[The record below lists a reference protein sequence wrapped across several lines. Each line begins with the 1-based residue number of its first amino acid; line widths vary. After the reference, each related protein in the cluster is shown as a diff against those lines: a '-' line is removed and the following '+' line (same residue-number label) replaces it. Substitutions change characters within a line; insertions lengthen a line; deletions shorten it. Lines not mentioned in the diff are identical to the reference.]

1 MLPTSLMKNDVL
13 ISPKENIGRKV
24 LSDINSAFKMME
36 DDYSI
41 LQNSPTWNIHH
52 SYIFPRII
60 LSTLQGKENINVFLL
75 ILDQHREKNAL
86 ENQT

>member
-1 MLPTSLMKNDVL
+1 MKNDVL

-41 LQNSPTWNIHH
+41 LQNSPT
-52 SYIFPRII
+52 
-60 LSTLQGKENINVFLL
+60 
-75 ILDQHREKNAL
+75 
-86 ENQT
+86 